1 MYLFLKILK
10 FFTFLV
16 LSYILLIISK
26 DIDVEQFLKDL
37 NFFSIKFKNI
47 NSIFFI
53 ISLAVVGTTFVVKQI
68 LNPFIEIFVE
78 HYFKFSFYIVINI
91 LSISAIFIVLRVYGY
106 SRLYLMIYL
115 FLASLS
121 FEIYERLEYK
131 LL

>member
-106 SRLYLMIYL
+106 SRLYLMFYL